1 MSIPD
6 AHHAEDC
13 SRGESSLSYPR
24 IVVEDDHYTSRTRK
38 EFVKSRKTVVSTS
51 SAKPPVQ
58 LQASSGPSRVEVT
71 RGGFLMYGPAD
82 PAIAAE
88 LTEMGGHLEEHP
100 QHGWRWSLTTGPRA
114 LELLPG
120 FLTRSGITAG
130 STVVRTIADRHA
142 SFAEDFERS
151 SAEDGEL
158 PDIPTLRATLSPYQ
172 RAGVAYAIAKQ
183 RTFIADSMG
192 LGKSVQALAVVE
204 ALDAYPLVI
213 VCPASLKLNW
223 RKEAKMWLLER
234 SVQVIESGERTRY
247 RAQIIIVNYDIL
259 HRHRVPLTT
268 WARQFDGIQAVICDE
283 SHYLKEKTARR
294 TKAAAALVKGVPVR
308 LLLSG
313 TPAKA
318 RPIELATQLYILDR
332 LDELG
337 GYAAYCQ
344 RYCDPQKTPYGLDL
358 KGSSNREEL
367 FRYLRMI
374 GFVRR
379 TKDQVMKD
387 LPPKRWAMLPVELT
401 NEVAYRAAERD
412 IITWLKEQVRKD
424 EAFFAS
430 IAHLPPNARERR
442 IAIEQRR
449 VEFKARRAE
458 HLLRLNALK
467 QLVAHGKLAAA
478 ISWIRDFLEGTDE
491 KLIVFAHHR
500 AIQEALIEPFRAER
514 AAYIVSGMD
523 SQALERG
530 KERFQTDPNCRL
542 IVCSLGAGGVGHTL
556 TAATNVAFV
565 EFPWSPSDVDQA
577 EDRAHRRGQT
587 ARNVDEDGASY
598 SVTIWNFVAEGTI
611 DEDILELLDS
621 KRDVVEAIMDGRV
634 TVEDDDIL
642 DELVER
648 LQRR

>member
-1 MSIPD
+1 MVYI
-6 AHHAEDC
+6 
-13 SRGESSLSYPR
+13 
-24 IVVEDDHYTSRTRK
+24 
-38 EFVKSRKTVVSTS
+38 
-51 SAKPPVQ
+51 
-58 LQASSGPSRVEVT
+58 
-71 RGGFLMYGPAD
+71 PAD
-82 PAIAAE
+82 PAIVAA
-88 LTEMGGHLEEHP
+88 LTAIGGHLEEHP
-100 QHGWRWSLTTGPRA
+100 QLGWRWSLTTGPRV

-120 FLTRSGITAG
+120 FLTRYGIAAD
-130 STVVRTIADRHA
+130 STVFHAIAERQA
-142 SFAEDFERS
+142 AFAADFERS

-158 PDIPTLRATLSPYQ
+158 PDIPALRATLSPYQ
-172 RAGVAYAIAKQ
+172 RAGVAYAIEKQ

-192 LGKSVQALAVVE
+192 LGKTVQALAVVE
-204 ALDAYPLVI
+204 ALDAYPAVI

-223 RKEAKMWLLER
+223 RKEAKMWLPGR
-234 SVQVIESGERTRY
+234 SVQVIQSGERAIF

-259 HRHRVPLTT
+259 HRHRVPLTA
-268 WARQFDGIQAVICDE
+268 WAKQYDGIQAVICDE

-332 LDELG
+332 LDDLG
-337 GYAAYCQ
+337 GYDAYCQ

-358 KGSSNREEL
+358 KGSANREEL
-367 FRYLRMI
+367 YRYLRMV

-401 NEVAYRAAERD
+401 NEADYRAAERD
-412 IITWLKEQVRKD
+412 IITWLKQQVRKD

-449 VEFKARRAE
+449 VELKARRAE
-458 HLLRLNALK
+458 HLMRLNALK
-467 QLVAHGKLAAA
+467 QLVARGKLAAA
-478 ISWIRDFLEGTDE
+478 INWIRDFLEGTDE

-500 AIQEALIEPFRAER
+500 AIQDALLEPFRDEG

-523 SQALERG
+523 SQELERG
-530 KERFQTDPNCRL
+530 KEHFQTDPDCRL

-577 EDRAHRRGQT
+577 EDRAHRRGQA
-587 ARNVDEDGASY
+587 ARNVDEDGAYY
-598 SVTIWNFVAEGTI
+598 SVTIWSFVAEGTI
-611 DEDILELLDS
+611 DEDILELLES
-621 KRDVVEAIMDGRV
+621 KRAVVEAIMDGRAGA
-634 TVEDDDIL
+634 EEDDIL

>member
-1 MSIPD
+1 VKARKS
-6 AHHAEDC
+6 
-13 SRGESSLSYPR
+13 ESA
-24 IVVEDDHYTSRTRK
+24 
-38 EFVKSRKTVVSTS
+38 KT
-51 SAKPPVQ
+51 KPPVEWHG
-58 LQASSGPSRVEVT
+58 STGPARIEVT
-71 RGGFLMYGPAD
+71 RGGFVVYVPAD
-82 PAIAAE
+82 PAVAAA
-88 LTEMGGHLEEHP
+88 LTEMGGQVEEHP
-100 QHGWRWSLTTGPRA
+100 QHGWRWSLTTGPRV

-120 FLTRSGITAG
+120 FLKRFDIAAG
-130 STVVRTIADRHA
+130 SVVSQTIAERQEA
-142 SFAEDFERS
+142 YAEDFERS
-151 SAEDGEL
+151 SADDSDL
-158 PDIPTLRATLSPYQ
+158 PEIPALRATLSPYQ
-172 RAGVAYAIAKQ
+172 RAGVAYAIEKQ
-183 RTFIADSMG
+183 RTFIADAMG
-192 LGKSVQALAVVE
+192 LGKTLMALTTIE
-204 ALDAYPLVI
+204 ALDAYPAVV

-223 RKEAKMWLLER
+223 RKEAKQWLHGR
-234 SVQVIESGERTRY
+234 SVQVIEGGERTIY

-259 HRHRVPLTT
+259 HRHRAPLTT
-268 WARQFDGIQAVICDE
+268 WAAKYGGIQAVICDE

-294 TKAAAALVKGVPVR
+294 TKAAAALVKGVPIR

-332 LDELG
+332 LDDLG
-337 GYAAYCQ
+337 GYDQFVQ
-344 RYCDPQKTPYGLDL
+344 RYCAPQKTPYGIDL
-358 KGSSNREEL
+358 RGSSNREEL

-401 NEVAYRAAERD
+401 NEGDYRAAERD

-430 IAHLPPNARERR
+430 ISHLSPNARERR

-478 ISWIRDFLEGTDE
+478 ISWIRDFLDGTDE

-500 AIQEALIEPFRAER
+500 AIQEALLEPFRADG
-514 AAYIVSGMD
+514 AAFIASGMD
-523 SQALERG
+523 SQELERG
-530 KERFQTDPNCRL
+530 KERFQSDPDCRL

-587 ARNVDEDGASY
+587 ARNVDEDGSYY

-611 DEDILELLDS
+611 DEDILELLES
-621 KRDVVEAIMDGRV
+621 KRAVVEAILDGRAG
-634 TVEDDDIL
+634 VEDDDIL

>member
-1 MSIPD
+1 M
-6 AHHAEDC
+6 
-13 SRGESSLSYPR
+13 
-24 IVVEDDHYTSRTRK
+24 
-38 EFVKSRKTVVSTS
+38 KSRKTVVTN
-51 SAKPPVQ
+51 AKPKPPVQ
-58 LQASSGPSRVEVT
+58 LQSSTGPSRVEVT
-71 RGGFLMYGPAD
+71 RGGFVVYLPAD
-82 PAIAAE
+82 PAIAAA
-88 LTEMGGHLEEHP
+88 LTELGGHLEEHP
-100 QHGWRWSLTTGPRA
+100 QHGWRWSLTTGPRV

-120 FLTRSGITAG
+120 FLTRFGIAAG
-130 STVVRTIADRHA
+130 STIFHTITERQAA
-142 SFAEDFERS
+142 FAEDFERS

-158 PDIPTLRATLSPYQ
+158 PEIPALRATLSPYQ
-172 RAGVAYAIAKQ
+172 RAGVAYAIEKQ

-192 LGKSVQALAVVE
+192 LGKTLEALAVVE
-204 ALDAYPLVI
+204 ALDAYPAVV

-223 RKEAKMWLLER
+223 RKEAKMWLPGR
-234 SVQVIESGERTRY
+234 SVQVIQSGERTIY
-247 RAQIIIVNYDIL
+247 RAQIIIVNYDVL
-259 HRHRVPLTT
+259 HRHCVPLTT
-268 WARQFDGIQAVICDE
+268 WAKQYDGIQAVICDE

-332 LDELG
+332 LDDLG
-337 GYAAYCQ
+337 GYEAYVQ

-358 KGSSNREEL
+358 KGSANREEL
-367 FRYLRMI
+367 YRYLRMI

-401 NEVAYRAAERD
+401 NEADYRAAERD

-491 KLIVFAHHR
+491 KLIIFAHHR
-500 AIQEALIEPFRAER
+500 AIQDALLEPFRDEG

-523 SQALERG
+523 NQELERG

-621 KRDVVEAIMDGRV
+621 KRAVVEAIMDGRASE
-634 TVEDDDIL
+634 EDDDIL